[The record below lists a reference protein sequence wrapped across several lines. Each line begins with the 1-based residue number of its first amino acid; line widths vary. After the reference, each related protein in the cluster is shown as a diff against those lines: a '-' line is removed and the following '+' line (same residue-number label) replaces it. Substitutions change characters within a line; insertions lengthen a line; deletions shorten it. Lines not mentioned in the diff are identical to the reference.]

1 MRPAPLSS
9 APKPDTVE
17 TVTVPNQRD
26 RRSMSRRSGQSGSVY
41 IKGSQYIGRY
51 RTDVPGQNKRVRR
64 TVIIGNIQQFTR
76 PQAERWLSKFIED
89 EGINDAS
96 HLARSQSPVITFGLA
111 ARGWKD
117 HHLIVNK
124 KRSSQRSMSCELNK
138 HILPHLK
145 DTPIEEITYPIV
157 RSLIQTWQREDLSRK
172 SIKNLFGI
180 VRAIYNFQFDEMAQ
194 CGKPVVS
201 PWLVKWKKVAP
212 PKTVQRELPY
222 FTVAQMAAIVK
233 GAKTQLNRALFALAA
248 GSGARAGELFA
259 LRVETDL
266 NLDERMVTIR
276 RSVFEGEENTSKSDT
291 GDEDRT
297 RVVPIDASVVMELK
311 KHLQERRSGY
321 LFETRNGTPLRLSNV
336 LEDKLQPILRKLKL
350 LQPGMG
356 MHAFRR
362 GRISHLVYSG
372 VSRQVI
378 RDWCGHSSDR
388 MIDHY
393 TKMLRQHH
401 APEMA
406 KVKPLLRR
414 SWTPVGPQL
423 VERRVAR

>member
-1 MRPAPLSS
+1 
-9 APKPDTVE
+9 
-17 TVTVPNQRD
+17 
-26 RRSMSRRSGQSGSVY
+26 MSRRSGQSGSVY
-41 IKGSQYIGRY
+41 VKGSQYVGRY
-51 RTDVPGQNKRVRR
+51 RADVPGQNKRVRR

-145 DTPIEEITYPIV
+145 DTPLEEITYPIV

-266 NLDERMVTIR
+266 NLDERMITIR

-297 RVVPIDASVVMELK
+297 RTVPIDASVVMELK

>member
-1 MRPAPLSS
+1 
-9 APKPDTVE
+9 
-17 TVTVPNQRD
+17 
-26 RRSMSRRSGQSGSVY
+26 MSRRSGQSGSVY
-41 IKGSQYIGRY
+41 VKGSQYIGRY

-145 DTPIEEITYPIV
+145 DTPLEEITYPIV

-194 CGKPVVS
+194 CGKPIVS

-266 NLDERMVTIR
+266 NLDERMITIR

-297 RVVPIDASVVMELK
+297 RTVPIDASVVMELK

>member
-1 MRPAPLSS
+1 MSMFFERKGTPL
-9 APKPDTVE
+9 
-17 TVTVPNQRD
+17 
-26 RRSMSRRSGQSGSVY
+26 
-41 IKGSQYIGRY
+41 
-51 RTDVPGQNKRVRR
+51 
-64 TVIIGNIQQFTR
+64 
-76 PQAERWLSKFIED
+76 
-89 EGINDAS
+89 
-96 HLARSQSPVITFGLA
+96 
-111 ARGWKD
+111 
-117 HHLIVNK
+117 
-124 KRSSQRSMSCELNK
+124 
-138 HILPHLK
+138 
-145 DTPIEEITYPIV
+145 EEITYPIV
-157 RSLIQTWQREDLSRK
+157 RSLIQTWQREGLSRK

-180 VRAIYNFQFDEMAQ
+180 VRAIYNFQLDEMAQ

-212 PKTVQRELPY
+212 PKTVHRELRY
-222 FTVAQMAAIVK
+222 FTVAQMAAIVR

-259 LRVETDL
+259 LRVETDVNL
-266 NLDERMVTIR
+266 NERTITIR

-297 RVVPIDASVVMELK
+297 RTVPIDASVAMELK
-311 KHLQERRSGY
+311 KHLQGRRSGY

-336 LEDKLQPILRKLKL
+336 LEDKLHPILRKLKL
-350 LQPGMG
+350 IQPGMG

-393 TKMLRQHH
+393 TKMLRHHH

-406 KVKPLLRR
+406 KVKPLLGR
-414 SWTPVGPQL
+414 SWTPVGPQQTNGFNDFPSTF
-423 VERRVAR
+423 VGRNRQV

>member
-1 MRPAPLSS
+1 
-9 APKPDTVE
+9 
-17 TVTVPNQRD
+17 
-26 RRSMSRRSGQSGSVY
+26 MSRRSGQRGSVY
-41 IKGSQYIGRY
+41 VKGSQYIGRY
-51 RTDVPGQNKRVRR
+51 RADVPGQNKRVRR
-64 TVIIGNIQQFTR
+64 TVIIGNINQFTR
-76 PQAERWLSKFIED
+76 PKAERWLSKFIED

-96 HLARSQSPVITFGLA
+96 HLALSQSPVVTFGFA
-111 ARGWKD
+111 ARGWKNL
-117 HHLIVNK
+117 HLTVNK

-138 HILPHLK
+138 HILPYLEN
-145 DTPIEEITYPIV
+145 TPLEEITYPLV
-157 RSLIQTWQREDLSRK
+157 RGLIQTWQREGLSRK

-194 CGKPVVS
+194 TGKPVVS

-222 FTVAQMAAIVK
+222 FTVAQMVAIVNA
-233 GAKTQLNRALFALAA
+233 AKTQLNRALFALAA
-248 GSGARAGELFA
+248 GTGARAGELFA
-259 LRVETDL
+259 LRVETDVNL
-266 NLDERMVTIR
+266 NEQTITIR

-297 RVVPIDASVVMELK
+297 RTVPIDASVATEIE
-311 KHLQERRSGY
+311 KHLKGRRFGY

-336 LEDKLQPILRKLKL
+336 LEDKLQPILKQLKFV
-350 LQPGMG
+350 QPGMG

-378 RDWCGHSSDR
+378 RDWCGHSSDK
-388 MIDHY
+388 MVDHY

-406 KVKPLLRR
+406 KVKPLLDP
-414 SWTPVGPQL
+414 SWTPFGPQL

>member
-1 MRPAPLSS
+1 
-9 APKPDTVE
+9 
-17 TVTVPNQRD
+17 
-26 RRSMSRRSGQSGSVY
+26 MSRRSGQSGSVY
-41 IKGSQYIGRY
+41 VKGSQYIGRY
-51 RTDVPGQNKRVRR
+51 RTDVSGQNKRVRR
-64 TVIIGNIQQFTR
+64 TVIIGNINQFTR
-76 PQAERWLSKFIED
+76 PQAERWLSKFIEE

-145 DTPIEEITYPIV
+145 DTPLEEITYPIM

-266 NLDERMVTIR
+266 NLNERTITIR
-276 RSVFEGEENTSKSDT
+276 RSVFEGEQNTSKSDT

-297 RVVPIDASVVMELK
+297 RTVPIDASVVMELK
-311 KHLQERRSGY
+311 KHLQGRQSGY

-388 MIDHY
+388 MIDLY

-406 KVKPLLRR
+406 KVKPLLGR
-414 SWTPVGPQL
+414 SWTPVGPQR
-423 VERRVAR
+423 VERRVAP

>member
-1 MRPAPLSS
+1 
-9 APKPDTVE
+9 
-17 TVTVPNQRD
+17 
-26 RRSMSRRSGQSGSVY
+26 MSRRSGQSGSVY
-41 IKGSQYIGRY
+41 VRGSQYIGRY
-51 RTDVPGQNKRVRR
+51 RVDVPGQNKRVRR
-64 TVIIGNIQQFTR
+64 TVIIGNIDQFTR
-76 PQAERWLSKFIED
+76 PKAERWLSKFIEE
-89 EGINDAS
+89 EGINDES
-96 HLARSQSPVITFGLA
+96 HLARSQSPVATFSLA
-111 ARGWKD
+111 ARGWMD

-138 HILPHLK
+138 HILPLLK
-145 DTPIEEITYPIV
+145 NTPLEEITYPLV

-194 CGKPVVS
+194 SGKPNVS

-222 FTVAQMAAIVK
+222 FTVAQMAAIVN
-233 GAKTQLNRALFALAA
+233 ASKTQMNRALFALAA
-248 GSGARAGELFA
+248 GTGARAGELFA
-259 LRVETDL
+259 LRVETDVNL
-266 NLDERMVTIR
+266 NEQTITIR

-297 RVVPIDASVVMELK
+297 RTVPIDPSVAAEIK
-311 KHLQERRSGY
+311 KHLQGRRSGY

-336 LEDKLQPILRKLKL
+336 LEDKLQPILWKLKL
-350 LQPGMG
+350 VQPGTG

-378 RDWCGHSSDR
+378 RDWCGHSSDK

-393 TKMLRQHH
+393 TKLLRQHH

-406 KVKPLLRR
+406 KVKPLLDP
-414 SWTPVGPQL
+414 SWTPIGPQL
-423 VERRVAR
+423 LERRVAP

>member
-1 MRPAPLSS
+1 
-9 APKPDTVE
+9 
-17 TVTVPNQRD
+17 
-26 RRSMSRRSGQSGSVY
+26 MSRRSGQSGSVY
-41 IKGSQYIGRY
+41 VKGSQYIGRY
-51 RTDVPGQNKRVRR
+51 RVDVPGQNKRVRR
-64 TVIIGNIQQFTR
+64 TVIIGNIDQFTR
-76 PQAERWLSKFIED
+76 PKAERWLSKFIEE
-89 EGINDAS
+89 EGVNDAS
-96 HLARSQSPVITFGLA
+96 HLARSQSPVVTFGLA

-145 DTPIEEITYPIV
+145 DTPLEGITYPVV
-157 RSLIQTWQREDLSRK
+157 RGLIQTWQREALSRK

-194 CGKPVVS
+194 RGKPVVS

-222 FTVAQMAAIVK
+222 FTVKQMAAVVNA
-233 GAKTQLNRALFALAA
+233 AKTQMNRALFALAA
-248 GSGARAGELFA
+248 GTGARAGELFA
-259 LRVETDL
+259 LRVETDV
-266 NLDERMVTIR
+266 NLHEQTITIR

-297 RVVPIDASVVMELK
+297 RTVPIDPSVATELK
-311 KHLQERRSGY
+311 KHMQGRRSGY

-336 LEDKLQPILRKLKL
+336 LEDKLQPILQKLKFV
-350 LQPGMG
+350 QPGMG

-378 RDWCGHSSDR
+378 RDWCGHSSDK

-423 VERRVAR
+423 VEGRVAR

>member
-1 MRPAPLSS
+1 MA
-9 APKPDTVE
+9 
-17 TVTVPNQRD
+17 VTVPSQRD
-26 RRSMSRRSGQSGSVY
+26 RRSMSRRSGQSGSVCV
-41 IKGSQYIGRY
+41 KGTQYIGRY
-51 RTDVPGQNKRVRR
+51 RVDVQGQIKRARR
-64 TVIIGNIQQFTR
+64 TVTIGSINQITR
-76 PQAERWLSKFIED
+76 PQAERWLSKFIE
-89 EGINDAS
+89 EQGINDAS
-96 HLARSQSPVITFGLA
+96 HLARSQSPVVTFGLS
-111 ARGWKD
+111 ARGWRD

-145 DTPIEEITYPIV
+145 DTPLEEITYPVV
-157 RSLIQTWQREDLSRK
+157 RRLIQTWQQEGLSRK

-180 VRAIYNFQFDEMAQ
+180 VRAVYNFQLDEMAQ
-194 CGKPVVS
+194 SGKPIVS

-212 PKTVQRELPY
+212 PKTVQRELPH
-222 FTVAQMAAIVK
+222 FTVAQMAAIVNA
-233 GAKTQLNRALFALAA
+233 AKTQLNRALFALAA
-248 GSGARAGELFA
+248 GTGARAGELFA
-259 LRVETDL
+259 LRVETDVNL
-266 NLDERMVTIR
+266 NEQTITIR

-291 GDEDRT
+291 GDQDRT
-297 RVVPIDASVVMELK
+297 RTVPIDTSIVMELK
-311 KHLQERRSGY
+311 KHLKGRKFGY
-321 LFETRNGTPLRLSNV
+321 LFQTRNGTPLRLSNV
-336 LEDKLQPILRKLKL
+336 REDNLYPILAKLKL
-350 LQPGMG
+350 VQPGVG

-393 TKMLRQHH
+393 TKLLRQHH

-406 KVKPLLRR
+406 KLKPLLDP

-423 VERRVAR
+423 EERRVAR

>member
-1 MRPAPLSS
+1 MYLA
-9 APKPDTVE
+9 
-17 TVTVPNQRD
+17 
-26 RRSMSRRSGQSGSVY
+26 
-41 IKGSQYIGRY
+41 
-51 RTDVPGQNKRVRR
+51 RTKRVRR
-64 TVIIGNIQQFTR
+64 TVIIGNIDQFTR
-76 PQAERWLSKFIED
+76 PQAERWLAKFIEE

-96 HLARSQSPVITFGLA
+96 HLARSQSPVVTFGLA
-111 ARGWKD
+111 ARGWKG

-145 DTPIEEITYPIV
+145 DAPLDEISYPVV
-157 RSLIQTWQREDLSRK
+157 RNLIQTWQREDLSRK
-172 SIKNLFGI
+172 SIKNPFGI

-194 CGKPVVS
+194 TGKPVVS

-222 FTVAQMAAIVK
+222 FTVAQMAAIVNA
-233 GAKTQLNRALFALAA
+233 AKTQMNRALFALAA

-259 LRVETDL
+259 LRVETDVNL
-266 NLDERMVTIR
+266 NERTITIR
-276 RSVFEGEENTSKSDT
+276 RSVFEGAENTSKSDT

-297 RVVPIDASVVMELK
+297 RTVPIDASVAMELK
-311 KHLQERRSGY
+311 KHLQGRRFGY

-336 LEDKLQPILRKLKL
+336 LEDKLHPILRKVKL
-350 LQPGMG
+350 LQPGIG

-378 RDWCGHSSDR
+378 RDWCGHSSDK

-406 KVKPLLRR
+406 KVKPLLGR
-414 SWTPVGPQL
+414 SWTPVGPELL
-423 VERRVAR
+423 VG

>member
-1 MRPAPLSS
+1 
-9 APKPDTVE
+9 
-17 TVTVPNQRD
+17 
-26 RRSMSRRSGQSGSVY
+26 
-41 IKGSQYIGRY
+41 
-51 RTDVPGQNKRVRR
+51 
-64 TVIIGNIQQFTR
+64 VIIGNIDQITR
-76 PQAERWLSKFIED
+76 PQAERWLSKFIEE

-145 DTPIEEITYPIV
+145 DTPLEEITYPIV
-157 RSLIQTWQREDLSRK
+157 RSLIQTWQREGLSRK

-194 CGKPVVS
+194 CGKPIVS

-222 FTVAQMAAIVK
+222 FTVAHMAAIVN

-259 LRVETDL
+259 LRVESDVNL
-266 NLDERMVTIR
+266 NERTITIR

-297 RVVPIDASVVMELK
+297 RTVPLDASVAMELK
-311 KHLQERRSGY
+311 KHLQGRKSGY

-336 LEDKLQPILRKLKL
+336 LEDKLHPILRGLKL
-350 LQPGMG
+350 VQPGMG

-406 KVKPLLRR
+406 KVKPLLGR

-423 VERRVAR
+423 AERRVAR

>member
-1 MRPAPLSS
+1 
-9 APKPDTVE
+9 
-17 TVTVPNQRD
+17 
-26 RRSMSRRSGQSGSVY
+26 MSRRSGQSGSVSV
-41 IKGSQYIGRY
+41 KGSQYIGRY
-51 RTDVPGQNKRVRR
+51 RVDVPGQNKRVRR
-64 TVIIGNIQQFTR
+64 TVIIGNIDEFTR
-76 PQAERWLSKFIED
+76 PKAERWLSKFVE
-89 EGINDAS
+89 EKGINDAS

-145 DTPIEEITYPIV
+145 DTPLEEITYPVV
-157 RSLIQTWQREDLSRK
+157 RGLIQTWQREDLSRK

-222 FTVAQMAAIVK
+222 FTVAQMAAIVNT
-233 GAKTQLNRALFALAA
+233 AKTQLNRALFALAA

-259 LRVETDL
+259 LRVETDVNL
-266 NLDERMVTIR
+266 NERTITIR

-297 RVVPIDASVVMELK
+297 RTVPIDASVAMEVK
-311 KHLQERRSGY
+311 KHLEGRPSGY
-321 LFETRNGTPLRLSNV
+321 LFQTRNGTPLRLSNV
-336 LEDKLQPILRKLKL
+336 LEDKLQPILQKLKL
-350 LQPGMG
+350 AQPGTG

-378 RDWCGHSSDR
+378 RDWCGHSSDK

-406 KVKPLLRR
+406 KVKPLLGR

-423 VERRVAR
+423 VEGRVAR

>member
-1 MRPAPLSS
+1 
-9 APKPDTVE
+9 
-17 TVTVPNQRD
+17 
-26 RRSMSRRSGQSGSVY
+26 MSRRSGQHGSVY
-41 IKGSQYIGRY
+41 VKGSQYIGRY
-51 RTDVPGQNKRVRR
+51 RADVPGQNKRVRR
-64 TVIIGNIQQFTR
+64 TVIIGNINQFTR
-76 PQAERWLSKFIED
+76 PKAERWLSKFIED
-89 EGINDAS
+89 KGVNDAS
-96 HLARSQSPVITFGLA
+96 HLALSQSPVVTFGLA
-111 ARGWKD
+111 ARGWKNL
-117 HHLIVNK
+117 HLTVNK

-138 HILPHLK
+138 HILPHLEN
-145 DTPIEEITYPIV
+145 TPLEEITYPLV
-157 RSLIQTWQREDLSRK
+157 RGLIQTWQREGLSRK

-194 CGKPVVS
+194 TGKPVVS

-212 PKTVQRELPY
+212 PKAVQRELPY
-222 FTVAQMAAIVK
+222 FTVAQMVAIVNS
-233 GAKTQLNRALFALAA
+233 AKTQLNRALFALAA
-248 GSGARAGELFA
+248 GTGARAGELFA
-259 LRVETDL
+259 LRVETDVNL
-266 NLDERMVTIR
+266 NEQTITIR

-297 RVVPIDASVVMELK
+297 RTVPIDPSVAAELK
-311 KHLQERRSGY
+311 EHLKGRRSGY

-336 LEDKLQPILRKLKL
+336 LEDKLQPILKQLKFV
-350 LQPGMG
+350 QPGMG

-378 RDWCGHSSDR
+378 RDWCGHSSDK
-388 MIDHY
+388 MVDHY

-406 KVKPLLRR
+406 KVKPLLDP
-414 SWTPVGPQL
+414 SWTPFGPQL